1 MGSAPQRSP
10 NPFDARSSM
19 ADTPKSRPVN
29 EPGDESPNGSGSLE
43 ELRHLILAPE
53 QEALE
58 RLNERI
64 ENPDSR
70 TEDVSGVVAEAIQRR
85 REQGGSDALS
95 QALAPTI
102 ETALRESV
110 RKNPEYAG
118 RRAISGDGAGDPAVH
133 PRDPSLVPGLVQSG
147 AGSKPVLAGTQVALG
162 SNAHRA
168 FLHGSCI
175 AAQPGFP
182 SRAGVLDPQENGPS
196 HGSCGCPGGSHTRPW
211 YGVGHA
217 LGDPGFRSRFLSH
230 RARPGCES
238 DECGRS
244 GCVGGEWPLRHPGG
258 RHSRRRSAVFAGS
271 HGGDIREIARRIRGT
286 DG

>member
-1 MGSAPQRSP
+1 MAQAP
-10 NPFDARSSM
+10 
-19 ADTPKSRPVN
+19 
-29 EPGDESPNGSGSLE
+29 LE

-110 RKNPEYAG
+110 RKDPGTLADALFPVMG
-118 RRAISGDGAGDPAVH
+118 PAIRRSILETLRSFLDSFNQV
-133 PRDPSLVPGLVQSG
+133 S
-147 AGSKPVLAGTQVALG
+147 GSKPVLAGTQVARG

-182 SRAGVLDPQENGPS
+182 SRAGVLDP
-196 HGSCGCPGGSHTRPW
+196 
-211 YGVGHA
+211 
-217 LGDPGFRSRFLSH
+217 
-230 RARPGCES
+230 
-238 DECGRS
+238 
-244 GCVGGEWPLRHPGG
+244 
-258 RHSRRRSAVFAGS
+258 
-271 HGGDIREIARRIRGT
+271 
-286 DG
+286 